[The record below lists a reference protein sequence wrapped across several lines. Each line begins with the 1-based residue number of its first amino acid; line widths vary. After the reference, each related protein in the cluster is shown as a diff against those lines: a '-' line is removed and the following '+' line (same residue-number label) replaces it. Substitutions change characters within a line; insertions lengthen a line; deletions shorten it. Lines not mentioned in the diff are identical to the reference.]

1 MKIRYII
8 LILTFIST
16 ISFSQIP
23 QGSWGVDPDPFLE
36 SEQITLTVSDI
47 NSGNL
52 SGVDDI
58 YLWIWYTKFGGG
70 STNPDSEWN
79 GQWNNSNE
87 AMKMTKNSDGSFSFS
102 LTPSDFFSDTG
113 IETIGVLVKAKDAT
127 GDKKSED
134 FIFQVGVFEVNL
146 ISPAGITS
154 VIESGE
160 NLEEGSG
167 EKRGKQ

>member
-36 SEQITLTVSDI
+36 SEQITLTVSGI

-79 GQWNNSNE
+79 ADSSDLTFLHTCQCYHYHSKSNWPTPIFIDC
-87 AMKMTKNSDGSFSFS
+87 AQISSCLSDSHWPAPEYLRSH
-102 LTPSDFFSDTG
+102 SDKFMAS
-113 IETIGVLVKAKDAT
+113 
-127 GDKKSED
+127 
-134 FIFQVGVFEVNL
+134 
-146 ISPAGITS
+146 
-154 VIESGE
+154 
-160 NLEEGSG
+160 
-167 EKRGKQ
+167 

>member
-87 AMKMTKNSDGSFSFS
+87 QMKMTKNSDGSFSFTF
-102 LTPSDFFSDTG
+102 TPKDFFNDTG
-113 IETIGVLVKAKDAT
+113 IETIGVLAKAKDGS
-127 GDKKSED
+127 GDKKSAD
-134 FIFQVGVFEVNL
+134 FILQ
-146 ISPAGITS
+146 
-154 VIESGE
+154 
-160 NLEEGSG
+160 
-167 EKRGKQ
+167 